1 MKRAS
6 KAEEALQRQLKR
18 LNAQLE
24 QELFVRNQQEMK
36 IETLREVME
45 GLEVEITALRAA
57 RERASEQQKKGA

>member
-24 QELFVRNQQEMK
+24 QELFVSNQQEMK